1 MRASPT
7 PVRLASAL
15 LLSSA
20 CLLVASCGT
29 VLKAAGFPPQAMRPT
44 PPEGLEQTAA
54 AVGARLA
61 EASVQLSDG
70 QSAPLVGPPTAIVFY
85 RGHW

>member
-1 MRASPT
+1 MRASST

-29 VLKAAGFPPQAMRPT
+29 MLKAAGFPPQAMRAT
-44 PPEGLEQTAA
+44 PPEGLEQSAA
-54 AVGARLA
+54 AVGTRLA
-61 EASVQLSDG
+61 AATVPLSDG
-70 QSAPLVGPPTAIVFY
+70 QSAKLLGPPTAIVFY
-85 RGHW
+85 RGQW